1 MNKEPRPSV
10 AEKKSSMTAP
20 GSLTAPGR
28 VYWLVFLL
36 LACFLIGGILWVGR
50 TSAQTGQ
57 PGTVEDP
64 IITKSYLDQFLAPQ
78 VVELPAG
85 HSIIGQAGTQF
96 ILRVG
101 SAYCLA
107 DPSITKG
114 GLSDVTSGIDV
125 KHQEAVQTNHLLI
138 VPRSDGRGLLA
149 QTDIVL
155 MVWGLYQRPGG

>member
-1 MNKEPRPSV
+1 MSR
-10 AEKKSSMTAP
+10 
-20 GSLTAPGR
+20 R
-28 VYWLVFLL
+28 RWLVILL
-36 LACFLIGGILWVGR
+36 LACLLVGGALSVGR
-50 TSAQTGQ
+50 TSAQSGQ
-57 PGTVEDP
+57 PGTAEDP
-64 IITKSYLDQFLAPQ
+64 IITKSYLDQFLTPQ

-107 DPSITKG
+107 DPAITMG
-114 GLSDVTSGIDV
+114 GLSDVTGGTDV
-125 KHQEAVQTNHLLI
+125 KHQEAVRSNHLLI

-155 MVWGLYQRPGG
+155 LVWGLYQRPGD